1 MRLVVTGATGFIGTV
16 LCERLLQ
23 QGHTLT
29 LFTRGSPRDVGT
41 AAKRSVQWTPGALG
55 EWGVALEGVDGV
67 IHLAGEPI
75 AARKWNDIQR
85 RRIEKSR
92 VDGTN
97 SLVQAIAKAEPKP
110 TFLISA
116 SAVGYYG
123 PRGDELIT
131 EDSPPGDD
139 FLSAV
144 CRAWEEE
151 AKKAE
156 RLGLRVVRLRTGVVL
171 GSGGGALTKMAQPFK
186 FFVGGP
192 LGSGR
197 QWMSWIQLEDHV
209 RLILQLIDNA
219 QANGPVNATA
229 PNPVRNKEF
238 CQTLGKVLRRPCW
251 APVPGFALRLA
262 LGEMAEMLLTGQR
275 VMPAAA
281 QKLGFQF
288 RYPNLEEALQASMPA

>member
-16 LCERLLQ
+16 LCARLLQ

-29 LFTRGSPRDVGT
+29 LFTRGSPREVGT
-41 AAKRSVQWTPGALG
+41 AAKRWVQWTPGALG
-55 EWGVALEGVDGV
+55 EWGAALEGVDGI

-75 AARKWNDIQR
+75 AAKKWNDMQR

-151 AKKAE
+151 TKKAE

-209 RLILQLIDNA
+209 RLILELIDNA

-238 CQTLGKVLRRPCW
+238 CQTLGKVLRRPSR
-251 APVPGFALRLA
+251 APLPGLALRLA
-262 LGEMAEMLLTGQR
+262 LGEMEDR
-275 VMPAAA
+275 
-281 QKLGFQF
+281 
-288 RYPNLEEALQASMPA
+288 

>member
-16 LCERLLQ
+16 LCARLVQ

-29 LFTRGSPRDVGT
+29 LLTRGSPRDAGT
-41 AAKRSVQWTPGALG
+41 AAKRWVQWTPGTLGDWGAALD
-55 EWGVALEGVDGV
+55 GVDGV

-75 AARKWNDIQR
+75 AAKKWNDMQR

-123 PRGDELIT
+123 PRGDDLIT

-144 CRAWEEE
+144 CRDWEEE

-171 GSGGGALTKMAQPFK
+171 GSGGGALAKMAQPFK

-209 RLILQLIDNA
+209 RLILELIGNA

-238 CQTLGKVLRRPCW
+238 CQALGRALRRPCW

-288 RYPNLEEALQASMPA
+288 RYPNLEQALQASMPA

>member
-16 LCERLLQ
+16 LCARLLQ

-29 LFTRGSPRDVGT
+29 LFTRGSPREVGT
-41 AAKRSVQWTPGALG
+41 AAKRWVQWTPGALG
-55 EWGVALEGVDGV
+55 EWGAALEGVDGV

-75 AARKWNDIQR
+75 AARKWNDMQR

-151 AKKAE
+151 TKKAE

-209 RLILQLIDNA
+209 RLILELIDNA

-288 RYPNLEEALQASMPA
+288 RHPNLEEALQASMPA

>member
-1 MRLVVTGATGFIGTV
+1 MRLVVTGAKGFIGTV
-16 LCERLLQ
+16 LCARLVQ

-41 AAKRSVQWTPGALG
+41 AAKRWVQWTPGALG
-55 EWGVALEGVDGV
+55 EWGAALDGVDGV

>member
-1 MRLVVTGATGFIGTV
+1 MRLVVTGAKGFVGTV
-16 LCERLLQ
+16 LCARLLQ

-41 AAKRSVQWTPGALG
+41 AAKRWVQWTPGALG
-55 EWGVALEGVDGV
+55 EWGAALDGVDGV

>member
-16 LCERLLQ
+16 LCARLVQ

-29 LFTRGSPRDVGT
+29 LFTHGSPRDAGT
-41 AAKRSVQWTPGALG
+41 AAKRWVQWTPGTLGDWAAALD
-55 EWGVALEGVDGV
+55 GVDGV

-75 AARKWNDIQR
+75 AAKRWTPTQR

-92 VDGTN
+92 VEGTN

-131 EDSPPGDD
+131 EDSPPGND
-139 FLSAV
+139 FLSTV
-144 CRAWEEE
+144 CRHWEEE

-209 RLILQLIDNA
+209 RLILELIGNA

-238 CQTLGKVLRRPCW
+238 CQALGRVLRRPCW

-288 RYPNLEEALQASMPA
+288 RYPNLEQALQASMPA

>member
-16 LCERLLQ
+16 LCARLLQ

-41 AAKRSVQWTPGALG
+41 AAKRWVQWTPGALG
-55 EWGVALEGVDGV
+55 EWGAALDGVDGV

-75 AARKWNDIQR
+75 AAKKWNDIQR

-171 GSGGGALTKMAQPFK
+171 GSGGGALTKIAQPFK

>member
-16 LCERLLQ
+16 LCARLLQ

-29 LFTRGSPRDVGT
+29 LFTRVSPRDAGT
-41 AAKRSVQWTPGALG
+41 AAKRWVQWTPGALG
-55 EWGVALEGVDGV
+55 EWGAALEGVDGI

-156 RLGLRVVRLRTGVVL
+156 RLGLRVDRLRTGVVL

-209 RLILQLIDNA
+209 RLILELIDNA

-275 VMPAAA
+275 VLPAAA